1 MTVLGHTWWHC
12 NFTLDGRYRPPQGI
26 KPRKDPKNW
35 LPAKSMR
42 RISQVSSDGTWWHKE
57 ACLEVVTLIF
67 RRIQFTNKFQSHSCE
82 VIINSCWLTGVHVIN
97 FCKERWLPQRTFR
110 HWMPANN
117 AELWRL
123 FIVNYNIWHWT
134 RFCCREKWTM
144 KRIIQPSM
152 DYHRKLK
159 LETWMLNQNPAF

>member
-1 MTVLGHTWWHC
+1 MADTGLH
-12 NFTLDGRYRPPQGI
+12 
-26 KPRKDPKNW
+26 K
-35 LPAKSMR
+35 
-42 RISQVSSDGTWWHKE
+42 VSSPESIQKTGYLLKSWEESVRFHLMELDYIKE
-57 ACLEVVTLIF
+57 ACLEVVSLIF

-134 RFCCREKWTM
+134 RFCCMGKMDHEKIHPTVYGLSS
-144 KRIIQPSM
+144 KV
-152 DYHRKLK
+152 
-159 LETWMLNQNPAF
+159 ETWMLKQNPAF